1 MNRSARTRFLTVAPL
16 FAVLM
21 FSVAHLA
28 GGGAAFWVFFVAG
41 AAVFLLVLLAL
52 MWEVADL
59 VRGRQ

>member
-1 MNRSARTRFLTVAPL
+1 
-16 FAVLM
+16 M

-41 AAVFLLVLLAL
+41 AAVFLLVLLGL